1 MNLISIR
8 IPISCIWYRNT
19 DSFNNKKSN
28 TIIMYVSSFLNVI
41 TRIQFRCCSIVP
53 LVYISLKLNIFF
65 IGFVTKCW
73 QLFIS
78 NCWVVSQSVW
88 LMHIIFTMHFH
99 KDISK
104 LFSSVS
110 INWLTLSI
118 LRYTKA
124 FNRSQP
130 FEHKTKFIKVIY

>member
-1 MNLISIR
+1 MNLISLSIA
-8 IPISCIWYRNT
+8 ISCIWYRNT
-19 DSFNNKKSN
+19 NSFNNKE
-28 TIIMYVSSFLNVI
+28 IQYYYHVSSFLNVI
-41 TRIQFRCCSIVP
+41 TRFQFRCRSIVP

-99 KDISK
+99 KDIYK
-104 LFSSVS
+104 FLSSVS